1 VAVTFWEDGRP
12 PEIVHIPNAFE
23 LGA

>member
-12 PEIVHIPNAFE
+12 PEIVHVPDAFE